1 MPRPDRRRYT
11 AAMSIA
17 VGEGAVS
24 ANASAW
30 SLRRIVTAGVI
41 GNVLEWYDFA
51 VYGFFAPILAAQFF
65 PAGDPVV
72 SLLAAFA
79 AFAVGFL
86 MRPVGAM
93 LFGYIG
99 DRYGRARALIL
110 SIAMMAIPTV
120 LMGLL
125 PTYAMIGVAASVLI
139 VILRMFQGMAVGGEF
154 TSSIVFLA
162 ENAPQKRRGFVASFA
177 MFGATFG
184 TMLGS
189 AVGGALSNVLS
200 PEALASWGWRAA
212 FISGIAV
219 AVVGI
224 VLRRN
229 MLDGPAAAPS
239 ESPLVVAF
247 RDHKR
252 AVARVFVLNMGTA
265 TVYYTLFVYAA
276 TWVADKT
283 PLERAAALDI
293 TTLTILTF
301 LVVLPTAAWVS
312 DRVGRKLVM
321 ALGMSACVLLAFP
334 LISAMHAGTSAIAIA
349 AAQMTFGALLAL
361 SMAPQPAAMCEMFP
375 HGVRV
380 SAVSVGYGLAYALFG
395 GTAPLVAVW
404 LIARSGSDVAF
415 AWYLALVM
423 ALSLLVA
430 LVSTDRRTEPLA

>member
-1 MPRPDRRRYT
+1 
-11 AAMSIA
+11 MSIA
-17 VGEGAVS
+17 VGDGATS
-24 ANASAW
+24 TNASAW
-30 SLRRIVTAGVI
+30 TLRRIVTAGVI

-86 MRPVGAM
+86 MRPVGAV

-125 PTYAMIGVAASVLI
+125 PTYATIGITASFLI

-154 TSSIVFLA
+154 TASIVFLA

-189 AVGGALSNVLS
+189 AVGAALSNVLS
-200 PEALASWGWRAA
+200 PEALATWGWRAA
-212 FISGIAV
+212 FVSGIAV
-219 AVVGI
+219 AVVGV

-229 MLDGPAAAPS
+229 MLDTPASPPS
-239 ESPLVVAF
+239 VSPLVVAF
-247 RDHKR
+247 RNHKR

-283 PLERAAALDI
+283 PLERAQALNI

-301 LVVLPTAAWVS
+301 LVVLPMAALAS
-312 DRVGRKLVM
+312 DRFGRKLVM
-321 ALGMSACVLLAFP
+321 GIGMTGSVLFAYP
-334 LISAMHAGTSAIAIA
+334 LISAMHGDSAVTIA
-349 AAQMTFGALLAL
+349 AAQMTFGTLLAL

-404 LIARSGSDVAF
+404 LIARTGNDVAF
-415 AWYLALVM
+415 SWYMAAMM
-423 ALSLLVA
+423 ALSLVVA
-430 LVSTDRRTEPLA
+430 LAMRDRQREPLA

>member
-1 MPRPDRRRYT
+1 
-11 AAMSIA
+11 MSIA
-17 VGEGAVS
+17 VGDNAGEPV
-24 ANASAW
+24 ASAW
-30 SLRRIVTAGVI
+30 SLKRIVTAGVI

-51 VYGFFAPILAAQFF
+51 VYGFFATILAAQFF

-72 SLLAAFA
+72 SRLATFA
-79 AFAVGFL
+79 TFAVGFL
-86 MRPVGAM
+86 MRPVGAV

-99 DRYGRARALIL
+99 DRYGRARALVS

-125 PTYAMIGVAASVLI
+125 PTHAQIGVTASFLLVL
-139 VILRMFQGMAVGGEF
+139 LRMLQGMAVGGEF

-162 ENAPQKRRGFVASFA
+162 EHAPRKRRGFVASFA

-189 AVGGALSNVLS
+189 AVGGALSGILS
-200 PEALASWGWRAA
+200 PEDLASWGWRAA
-212 FISGIAV
+212 FVSGIAV
-219 AVVGI
+219 AIVGV

-229 MLDGPAAAPS
+229 MLDGPASPPAL
-239 ESPLVVAF
+239 SPLTLAF

-252 AVARVFVLNMGTA
+252 AVARVFALNMGTA
-265 TVYYTLFVYAA
+265 TTYYILFVYAA
-276 TWVADKT
+276 TWVAENT
-283 PLERAAALDI
+283 PLERAAALQV
-293 TTLTILTF
+293 TTFTILTF
-301 LVVLPTAAWVS
+301 LVVLPIAAWVS

-321 ALGMSACVLLAFP
+321 GVGMAACVLLAYP
-334 LISAMHAGTSAIAIA
+334 LVTAMHGTNATAIA

-395 GTAPLVAVW
+395 GTGPLVAVW
-404 LIARSGSDVAF
+404 LIARTGSDVAF
-415 AWYLALVM
+415 AWYMAGVM
-423 ALSLLVA
+423 VLSLLVA
-430 LVSTDRRTEPLA
+430 LTARDRRHEPLT

>member
-1 MPRPDRRRYT
+1 
-11 AAMSIA
+11 MSIA
-17 VGEGAVS
+17 VGG
-24 ANASAW
+24 NAGDVVAPAW

-51 VYGFFAPILAAQFF
+51 VYGFFAPILATQFF
-65 PAGDPVV
+65 PAGDHVV

-86 MRPVGAM
+86 MRPVGAV

-99 DRYGRARALIL
+99 DRYGRARALVL

-125 PTYAMIGVAASVLI
+125 PTYATIGIGASFLI
-139 VILRMFQGMAVGGEF
+139 VLLRMFQGMAVGGEF

-162 ENAPQKRRGFVASFA
+162 EHAPQKRRGFIASFA

-184 TMLGS
+184 TMLGA
-189 AVGGALSNVLS
+189 AVGGALGNLLS

-219 AVVGI
+219 AVVGV

-229 MLDGPAAAPS
+229 MLDGPAGPPS
-239 ESPLVVAF
+239 ISPLKLAF

-252 AVARVFVLNMGTA
+252 AVARVFALNVGTA
-265 TVYYTLFVYAA
+265 TTYYILFVYAA

-283 PLERAAALDI
+283 PVPRPMALDI

-312 DRVGRKLVM
+312 DRLGRKLVM
-321 ALGMSACVLLAFP
+321 GIGMTGCVVFAYPLA
-334 LISAMHAGTSAIAIA
+334 SAMHGTSAVAIA

-375 HGVRV
+375 RGVRV

-404 LIARSGSDVAF
+404 LIARTGNDVVF
-415 AWYLALVM
+415 AWYIAGAM
-423 ALSLLVA
+423 ALSLAVA
-430 LVSTDRRTEPLA
+430 LSARDRRKEPLA